1 VAVRTGK
8 ARSAGFSQSVDHL
21 SVSNLYEWFA
31 ADADFGVAGNGLRQ
45 ERPLF
50 AGA

>member
-1 VAVRTGK
+1 MAVRTGK

-21 SVSNLYEWFA
+21 SVSNLYEWLV
-31 ADADFGVAGNGLRQ
+31 ADAYFGAAGNGLRQ

>member
-1 VAVRTGK
+1 VAGRAGT
-8 ARSAGFSQSVDHL
+8 ARSAGFSQSAGHL
-21 SVSNLYEWFA
+21 SVSNLHDWLA
-31 ADADFGVAGNGLRQ
+31 ADADFGAAGNGLRQ